1 MEFLYRIILF
11 VTGVVQL
18 IPFSLWFLN
27 NRMLNA
33 YGEGISNQK
42 MQQQLRYWA
51 FLFGMIGFGLIYS
64 AIKKK
69 SYLTASIIGLISIFA
84 FVGLYFFLGDSNSLL
99 QMVMRVDM
107 LVGAAF
113 LLITVLYYTRSNN
126 AKSNL

>member
-33 YGEGISNQK
+33 YGESISNQK

-69 SYLTASIIGLISIFA
+69 SYLTASIVGLISIFA
-84 FVGLYFFLGDSNSLL
+84 FVGLYYFLGDSNSLL
-99 QMVMRVDM
+99 QMVMRVDV
-107 LVGAAF
+107 LVGAAL

>member
-1 MEFLYRIILF
+1 
-11 VTGVVQL
+11 
-18 IPFSLWFLN
+18 
-27 NRMLNA
+27 MLNA

-69 SYLTASIIGLISIFA
+69 SYLTASIVGLISIFA

-113 LLITVLYYTRSNN
+113 LLITVLYFARSNN

>member
-1 MEFLYRIILF
+1 
-11 VTGVVQL
+11 
-18 IPFSLWFLN
+18 
-27 NRMLNA
+27 MLNA

-69 SYLTASIIGLISIFA
+69 SYLTASLVGLISIFA

-99 QMVMRVDM
+99 QMVMRLDM
-107 LVGAAF
+107 LVGAAL
-113 LLITVLYYTRSNN
+113 LLITVLYYTRSKN
-126 AKSNL
+126 AKSKM

>member
-33 YGEGISNQK
+33 YGESISNQK

-69 SYLTASIIGLISIFA
+69 SYLTASIVGLISIFA

-107 LVGAAF
+107 LVGAAL

>member
-11 VTGVVQL
+11 VAGVVQL

-27 NRMLNA
+27 NRMLNV
-33 YGEGISNQK
+33 YGEGISSQY

-69 SYLTASIIGLISIFA
+69 NYLPASIVGLISISA
-84 FVGLYFFLGDSNSLL
+84 FVGLYYFMEDFNTLL
-99 QMVMRVDM
+99 QLVMRLDM
-107 LVGAAF
+107 LVGAA
-113 LLITVLYYTRSNN
+113 LLFITVLYYTRRKNE
-126 AKSNL
+126 

>member
-33 YGEGISNQK
+33 YGESISNQK

-51 FLFGMIGFGLIYS
+51 FLFGMIGFGLIYA
-64 AIKKK
+64 AIKRKN
-69 SYLTASIIGLISIFA
+69 YLPASIVGLISIFA
-84 FVGLYFFLGDSNSLL
+84 FIVLNYFMHDINSLL
-99 QMVMRVDM
+99 QLVMRLDM
-107 LVGAAF
+107 LVGAA
-113 LLITVLYYTRSNN
+113 LLFITVV
-126 AKSNL
+126 

>member
-1 MEFLYRIILF
+1 MEFLYRIILL

-33 YGEGISNQK
+33 YGESISNQK

-69 SYLTASIIGLISIFA
+69 SYLTASIVGLISIFA

-107 LVGAAF
+107 LVGAAL

>member
-1 MEFLYRIILF
+1 
-11 VTGVVQL
+11 
-18 IPFSLWFLN
+18 
-27 NRMLNA
+27 MLNA
-33 YGEGISNQK
+33 YGESISNQK

-51 FLFGMIGFGLIYS
+51 FLFGMIGFGLIYA

-107 LVGAAF
+107 LVGAAL
-113 LLITVLYYTRSNN
+113 LLITVLYYTRSKN
-126 AKSNL
+126 AKSKM

>member
-69 SYLTASIIGLISIFA
+69 SYLTASIVGLISIFA

-113 LLITVLYYTRSNN
+113 LLITVLYFARSNN

>member
-1 MEFLYRIILF
+1 
-11 VTGVVQL
+11 
-18 IPFSLWFLN
+18 
-27 NRMLNA
+27 MLNA

-51 FLFGMIGFGLIYS
+51 FLFGMIGFGLIYA

-69 SYLTASIIGLISIFA
+69 SYLTASIVGLISIFS
-84 FVGLYFFLGDSNSLL
+84 FIGLYYFLGDSNSLL

>member
-51 FLFGMIGFGLIYS
+51 FLFGMIGFGLIYA
-64 AIKKK
+64 AIKRKN
-69 SYLTASIIGLISIFA
+69 YLPASIVGLISIFA
-84 FVGLYFFLGDSNSLL
+84 FIVLNYFMHDINSLL
-99 QMVMRVDM
+99 QLVMRLDM
-107 LVGAAF
+107 LVGAAL
-113 LLITVLYYTRSNN
+113 LLISVVYYFRRKGLS
-126 AKSNL
+126 SQL

>member
-69 SYLTASIIGLISIFA
+69 SYLTASIVGLISIFS
-84 FVGLYFFLGDSNSLL
+84 FIGLYYFLGDSNSLL

>member
-33 YGEGISNQK
+33 YGESISSHN

-69 SYLTASIIGLISIFA
+69 SYLTASLVGLISIFA
-84 FVGLYFFLGDSNSLL
+84 FVGLYYFLGDSNSLL
-99 QMVMRVDM
+99 QMVMRVDI
-107 LVGAAF
+107 LVGAAL
-113 LLITVLYYTRSNN
+113 LLITVLYYTRSKN

>member
-1 MEFLYRIILF
+1 MEFIYRIILF

-33 YGEGISNQK
+33 YGESISSQN

-51 FLFGMIGFGLIYS
+51 FLFGMIGFGLIYA

-69 SYLTASIIGLISIFA
+69 NYLPASIVGLISIFA
-84 FVGLYFFLGDSNSLL
+84 FICLNYFLEDINSLL
-99 QMVMRVDM
+99 QFVMRLDM
-107 LVGAAF
+107 LVGAA
-113 LLITVLYYTRSNN
+113 LLFITILYHAHRKNE
-126 AKSNL
+126 KRNL

>member
-11 VTGVVQL
+11 VAGVVQL

-27 NRMLNA
+27 NRMLNV
-33 YGEGISNQK
+33 YGEGISSQY

-69 SYLTASIIGLISIFA
+69 NYLPASIVALISISA
-84 FVGLYFFLGDSNSLL
+84 FVGLYYFMEDFNTLL
-99 QMVMRVDM
+99 QLVMRLDM
-107 LVGAAF
+107 LVGAA
-113 LLITVLYYTRSNN
+113 LLFITVLYYTRRKNE
-126 AKSNL
+126 

>member
-11 VTGVVQL
+11 VTGFVQL

-51 FLFGMIGFGLIYS
+51 FLFGMIGFGLIYA

-69 SYLTASIIGLISIFA
+69 NYLPASIVGLISIFA
-84 FVGLYFFLGDSNSLL
+84 FVGLNYFMEDINSLL
-99 QMVMRVDM
+99 QLVMRLDM
-107 LVGAAF
+107 LVGAAL
-113 LLITVLYYTRSNN
+113 LLISVVYYFRRKGLS
-126 AKSNL
+126 SQL

>member
-33 YGEGISNQK
+33 YGESISNQK

-51 FLFGMIGFGLIYS
+51 FLFGMIGFGLIY
-64 AIKKK
+64 AVIKKK
-69 SYLTASIIGLISIFA
+69 SYLTASIVGLISIFS
-84 FVGLYFFLGDSNSLL
+84 FIGLYFFLGDSNSLL

-107 LVGAAF
+107 LVGAAL
-113 LLITVLYYTRSNN
+113 LLITLVYHERRKKLTN
-126 AKSNL
+126 

>member
-18 IPFSLWFLN
+18 IPFCLWFLN

-69 SYLTASIIGLISIFA
+69 SYLTASIVGLISIFA

-113 LLITVLYYTRSNN
+113 LLITVLYFARSNN

>member
-1 MEFLYRIILF
+1 
-11 VTGVVQL
+11 
-18 IPFSLWFLN
+18 
-27 NRMLNA
+27 MLNA

-69 SYLTASIIGLISIFA
+69 SYLTASIVGLFSIFA
-84 FVGLYFFLGDSNSLL
+84 FVGIYYFLGDSNSLL

-107 LVGAAF
+107 LVGAAL
-113 LLITVLYYTRSNN
+113 LLITVLYYARSNN

>member
-1 MEFLYRIILF
+1 MELLYRIILIL
-11 VTGVVQL
+11 TGLVQL

-33 YGEGISNQK
+33 YGESISSQN

-69 SYLTASIIGLISIFA
+69 NYLPASIVGLISIF
-84 FVGLYFFLGDSNSLL
+84 FFIGLNYFMEDINSLL
-99 QMVMRVDM
+99 QMVMRLDM
-107 LVGAAF
+107 LVGAA
-113 LLITVLYYTRSNN
+113 LLFITILNYARRKNE
-126 AKSNL
+126 KRNL

>member
-11 VTGVVQL
+11 VTGIVNL

-33 YGEGISNQK
+33 YGAGISSQN
-42 MQQQLRYWA
+42 MQQQLRYSA

-64 AIKKK
+64 ASKKK
-69 SYLTASIIGLISIFA
+69 YYFTASIVGLIGIFA
-84 FVGLYFFLGDSNSLL
+84 FIGFYYFMGDLNSLL

-107 LVGAAF
+107 LVGVVL
-113 LLITVLYYTRSNN
+113 LLITVLYYRRSKNV
-126 AKSNL
+126 KSNM

>member
-11 VTGVVQL
+11 VTGFVQL

-69 SYLTASIIGLISIFA
+69 SYLTASIVGLFSIFA
-84 FVGLYFFLGDSNSLL
+84 FVGIYYFLGDSNSLL

-107 LVGAAF
+107 LVGAAL
-113 LLITVLYYTRSNN
+113 LLITVLYYARSNN